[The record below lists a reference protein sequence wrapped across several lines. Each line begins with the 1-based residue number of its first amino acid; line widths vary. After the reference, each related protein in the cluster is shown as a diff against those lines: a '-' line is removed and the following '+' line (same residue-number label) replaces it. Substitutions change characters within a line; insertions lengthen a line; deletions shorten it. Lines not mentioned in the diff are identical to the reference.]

1 MKREYIGQYSHF
13 LNREMHML
21 VYGDTGVPMLAFPCQ
36 NGMCDNWEGFQM
48 PEELSGYI
56 EAGQLQLF
64 VVDTVDAESWSDKG
78 GDKEHRAWMQEQ
90 YYRYIAEEAVLMIRS
105 INGTWNLPIVTG
117 FSLGAVHAAILF
129 FRRPELFRG
138 IIACSGCYSAPHF
151 WDGWCNGTL
160 YDNSPLDFLR
170 NMPEDHP
177 YIDLYNQKKIVLC
190 VGQGRWEGACLP
202 VTIEMKRIFEQ
213 KGIHGWVDLWGYD
226 VDHDWPWWKKQMRYH
241 LPRLLEG

>member
-1 MKREYIGQYSHF
+1 MRREWISQYSEH

-21 VYGDTGVPMLAFPCQ
+21 VYGETGVPMIAVPCQ
-36 NGMCDNWEGFQM
+36 DGMCDNWEGFQM
-48 PEELSGYI
+48 PDELSGYI

-64 VVDTVDAESWSDKG
+64 VVDTIDQESWSDKM
-78 GDKEHRAWMQEQ
+78 GDKEHRAWMQEL
-90 YYRYIAEEAVLMIRS
+90 YYRYLTEEALPLVREM
-105 INGTWNLPIVTG
+105 NGTDAQPIVTG
-117 FSLGAVHAAILF
+117 FSLGAVHAAIVF

-151 WDGWCNGTL
+151 WDGWCNGVL

-177 YIDLYNQKKIVLC
+177 YIALYNEKKIALC
-190 VGQGRWEGACLP
+190 VGQGRWEGACL
-202 VTIEMKRIFEQ
+202 TTTKEMKEIFER

-226 VDHDWPWWKKQMRYH
+226 VDHDWPWWKKQMHYH
-241 LPRLLEG
+241 LPDFLAE